1 MLQVGSGS
9 VELPAQA
16 YVSYP
21 AFPTVSRGFQAPV
34 GVWAVGGKS
43 RSRGEGGAT
52 WFVQRER
59 RTNTFNS
66 LLIISSRASQM
77 AQ

>member
-9 VELPAQA
+9 VKLPARA
-16 YVSYP
+16 YASYP

-43 RSRGEGGAT
+43 QSGGGGGCSVVCAEGEEDKH
-52 WFVQRER
+52 F
-59 RTNTFNS
+59 
-66 LLIISSRASQM
+66 
-77 AQ
+77 